1 MRPGSTA
8 VALPLAASLSLLALT
23 GCARAVV
30 VPPAPSGAAVGCAD
44 VARELPQRV
53 GGLAARTTTAQGAA
67 AWGPAGAP
75 EGGSGQVVL
84 RCGVDPPG
92 PTTAECSAV
101 TGPDQPEVDWISV
114 QGPRGSRFTTY
125 GRSPATQVVVPS
137 TLTDADPALT
147 QAVLADV
154 AAAVATVPAQRRC
167 VGPDGRQG

>member
-1 MRPGSTA
+1 MRRGTA
-8 VALPLAASLSLLALT
+8 QLAPALVLSVLMLA

-44 VARELPQRV
+44 VARALPQRV

-92 PTTAECSAV
+92 PTTAACTAV

-114 QGPRGSRFTTY
+114 QGSKGSRFTTF
-125 GRSPATQVVVPS
+125 GRSPATQVVVPAS
-137 TLTDADPALT
+137 LTGADPALT

-154 AAAVATVPAQRRC
+154 AVAVSAVPAQRRC
-167 VGPDGRQG
+167 VGPDGREG